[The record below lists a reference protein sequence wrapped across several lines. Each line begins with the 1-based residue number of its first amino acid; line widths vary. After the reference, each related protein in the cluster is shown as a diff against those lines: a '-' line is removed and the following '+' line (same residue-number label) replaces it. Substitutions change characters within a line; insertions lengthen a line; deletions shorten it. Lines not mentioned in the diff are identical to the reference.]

1 MKAGQ
6 TRDSTIPEKVE
17 SDRRRHRTRFLYLRL
32 RPNRAY
38 FLNNLNFNRRY
49 FILLS

>member
-6 TRDSTIPEKVE
+6 TRDSTILEKVE
-17 SDRRRHRTRFLYLRL
+17 SDRRRHRTQFLYPRL

-38 FLNNLNFNRRY
+38 FLNNLNGNDATFY
-49 FILLS
+49 F